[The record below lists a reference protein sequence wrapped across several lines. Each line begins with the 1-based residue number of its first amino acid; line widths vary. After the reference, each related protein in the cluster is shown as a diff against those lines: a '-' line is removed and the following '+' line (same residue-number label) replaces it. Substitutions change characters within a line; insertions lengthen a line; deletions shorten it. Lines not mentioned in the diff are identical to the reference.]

1 MVKSPCTMLELCMS
15 AINSPISLA
24 TLMASGHLR
33 LRFSPA
39 AGSTGSISPN
49 LARMMLQLGPFVGS
63 ILPPATATA
72 TATGSLLLVVGISVG
87 RKVGLLLLSL
97 FCRDGATRRRRPF
110 QVFSDGAALDMLQVN
125 ARRGD
130 GRSGAFDH
138 FLRLCVRNAFRIFPS
153 TCTVIITIINGTTR
167 ATTTRSCACGTCT
180 RTGRTSSSS
189 TCRDGQLDAQYG
201 RTAHPGLPA
210 AGQAPRLGPGPAL
223 GQPRIEGRVTVR
235 LGEALLADGGSK

>member
-1 MVKSPCTMLELCMS
+1 MYNVGIVHVGDQHPNFLGH
-15 AINSPISLA
+15 PHGVVVHP
-24 TLMASGHLR
+24 GHLR
-33 LRFSPA
+33 LRPSPA

-63 ILPPATATA
+63 SLPTT

-87 RKVGLLLLSL
+87 RKFGLLLLSL
-97 FCRDGATRRRRPF
+97 FCRDGAARRRRPF

-125 ARRGD
+125 ALRGDGD

-138 FLRLCVRNAFRIFPS
+138 FPRLCVRTAFRIFTS
-153 TCTVIITIINGTTR
+153 TCTVIISIINGTTC
-167 ATTTRSCACGTCT
+167 ATTRSCACGTCT
-180 RTGRTSSSS
+180 RTSRTSSSS

-223 GQPRIEGRVTVR
+223 GQPRIEGRVTVG